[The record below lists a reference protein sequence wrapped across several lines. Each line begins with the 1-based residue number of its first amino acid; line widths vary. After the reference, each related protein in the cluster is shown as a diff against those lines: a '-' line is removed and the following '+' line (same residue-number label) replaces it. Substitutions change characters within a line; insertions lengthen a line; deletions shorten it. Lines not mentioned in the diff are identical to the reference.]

1 MNRSRVLIGLGL
13 VAVSAFLLLWPKEFR
28 PAVDSGTTTLQ
39 SPATD
44 PAGEHR
50 SAAAASATTVIAESA
65 VAEVEVGVV
74 PAAKLRAPVD
84 RRWSEPVAEADF
96 EQFRLWT
103 ERYRAASAAAKPALE
118 AEGIRLA
125 TARREELG
133 VLIRT
138 RPERALELGI
148 PVAVRRD
155 LPETVTT
162 LLEERIDGRG
172 DLAVLAT
179 APLPGQEATAEPL
192 WRTVIIGERTFR
204 AHVYGRRLDEPA
216 RFNVA
221 LHGVALDGQMAVDE
235 NPARVLEAAEVEQY
249 PPVVHLCALP
259 KILAHDAENGVLL
272 DLGDTLPR
280 PVCGAAHAEALNL
293 QQILEESD
301 ADSTEVTSSGRIR
314 RASTYTEGNKR
325 ALFIRVDFSD
335 RAGSP
340 FTDSAGTNLLNALHA
355 YFQDNSFGRTGWL
368 PFGTNGAAMTPTL
381 RMPKTSAAYGA
392 LDPSVLRTD
401 ARNAATAAGYRLSSY
416 QFDLTCFTAV
426 PNYAWAGLGYV
437 GAPGAWIQGSFD
449 SSGGV
454 SAHELGHNFG
464 LNHANFWDTAGA
476 NAIGNTGTDV
486 EYGDTFDTMGNASAG
501 RRHFN
506 TRNKVALDWIRST
519 QVTTFSTNGVYRL
532 FAHDVTNAVTGAR
545 ALKVARN
552 SRTNYW
558 FEFRQKFTDNRWL
571 MSGLGVRWARSD
583 NNRQSLLLDTTPGS
597 TDGKNDSAIV
607 IGRTF
612 TDPDVG
618 LHITPLRKNGTVPES
633 LDVQFYRGKFTN
645 DLAPMVSVT
654 ASSGAVAASTT
665 VRFTATASD
674 ADGDALAYFWDFGDG
689 TFGTNGATAS
699 KSWGTTGDYLV
710 RCTVTDMKGGIA
722 TDSVAVKVGSATTY
736 RLTGSVSR
744 DGVPLSGVRVF
755 TSNTKLTYTDS
766 DGTYILPGM
775 TTGSYTLRAQ
785 ADGLLFTRAFTNPV
799 VVNRNLTNLNFTGS
813 LPGDLE
819 TAILVPAGAEW
830 RFDDSGINRGTTW
843 RAALFNDS
851 TWKKGPAQLG
861 YGDPEVV
868 TELGFGPNSSA
879 KYPTYYFRHEF
890 FVDDPARF
898 LGTTLGLIRD
908 DGAIVY
914 LNGKEVFRSNL
925 PTGTVN
931 HNTLA
936 SATVG
941 DADEITYFETEL
953 VPTDFAKGRNVLAV
967 EVHQVALNSSDLRF
981 NLRLDALLTPSS
993 SVGGEP
999 AITLERT
1006 EDSVRI
1012 LWPAAFT
1019 GYGVQQRRTFDAATD
1034 WESSPF
1040 PLTSVGGTNAVTVP
1054 LTEEALLLRL
1064 SK

>member
-1 MNRSRVLIGLGL
+1 MNRSRFLVGLGL
-13 VAVSAFLLLWPKEFR
+13 LAALVFLSPWPKPPRRVGDPEANLSRVSASETI
-28 PAVDSGTTTLQ
+28 AVASGTPPMP
-39 SPATD
+39 PA
-44 PAGEHR
+44 
-50 SAAAASATTVIAESA
+50 SAASQPTVPEDEA
-65 VAEVEVGVV
+65 GFV
-74 PAAKLRAPVD
+74 PTAKLRRPLD
-84 RRWSEPVAEADF
+84 RRWTEPVAEGDF
-96 EQFRLWT
+96 EQFRRWT
-103 ERYRAASAAAKPALE
+103 ERYRAASAENKPALE
-118 AEGIRLA
+118 AEGVGLA

-133 VLIRT
+133 VLMRT
-138 RPERALELGI
+138 RPERALDLGV
-148 PVAVRRD
+148 PVGVRRD
-155 LPETVTT
+155 LPESVTA

-179 APLPGQEATAEPL
+179 TPLPGQAGNSDPL
-192 WRTVIIGERTFR
+192 WRTVILGERTFR

-235 NPARVLEAAEVEQY
+235 NPARVLEEAEMEQY
-249 PPVVHLCALP
+249 PPVVHLCSLP
-259 KILAHDAENGVLL
+259 RIVAHGAMDGVLL
-272 DLGDTLPR
+272 DTGDTLPR
-280 PVCGAAHAEALNL
+280 PVCGGAHAEALNL

-301 ADSTEVTSSGRIR
+301 ADSTEVTGSGRIR
-314 RASTYTEGNKR
+314 RASAYTEGSKR
-325 ALFIRVDFSD
+325 AIFIRVDFSD

-340 FTDSAGTNLLNALHA
+340 FTDSAGTNLLNALHTF
-355 YFQDNSFGRTGWL
+355 FQENSLGRTGWL
-368 PFGTNGAAMTPTL
+368 PFGTNGAALTPTL

-401 ARNAATAAGYRLSSY
+401 ARNAATAAGYKLGSY
-416 QFDLTCFTAV
+416 QFDLTCFTSV
-426 PNYAWAGLGYV
+426 PNYSWAGLGYV
-437 GAPGAWIQGSFD
+437 GAPGSWIQGSFD

-486 EYGDTFDTMGNASAG
+486 EYGDSFDTMGNASAG

-506 TRNKVALDWIRST
+506 TRNKVALDWIRSA

-545 ALKVARN
+545 ALRVARN
-552 SRTNYW
+552 GRTNYW

-571 MSGLGVRWARSD
+571 MSGLGVRWARLD
-583 NNRQSLLLDTTPGS
+583 NSRQSLLLDTTPGS
-597 TDGKNDSAIV
+597 TDGKNDSPIV

-645 DLAPMVSVT
+645 NLAPAVAMT
-654 ASSGAVAASTT
+654 TSSGAVAANAT

-689 TFGTNGATAS
+689 TFGTNGAAAS
-699 KSWGTTGDYLV
+699 KSWSATGDYLV
-710 RCTVTDMKGGIA
+710 RCTVTDMKGGTA
-722 TDSVAVKVGSATTY
+722 TDSTAVKVGTATTY
-736 RLTGSVSR
+736 RLAGTVSR
-744 DGVPLSGVRVF
+744 DGQPLGGVRVF

-766 DGTYILPGM
+766 DGTYILPGV
-775 TTGSYTLRAQ
+775 TAGSYTLRAQ
-785 ADGLLFTRAFTNPV
+785 ADGLLFTRAFTNPL
-799 VVNRNLTNLNFTGS
+799 VVNRNLTNLDFTGS

-830 RFDDSGINRGTTW
+830 RYDDSGVNRGTSW
-843 RAALFNDS
+843 RGAAFDDS

-868 TELGFGPNSSA
+868 TTVGFGPNANA
-879 KYPTYYFRHEF
+879 KYPTAYFRHEF

-908 DGAIVY
+908 DGALVY

-925 PTGTVN
+925 PSGTVN
-931 HNTLA
+931 HSTLA

-953 VPTDFAKGRNVLAV
+953 PPTDFAKGRNVLAV
-967 EVHQVALNSSDLRF
+967 EVHQVSLSSSDLRF
-981 NLRLDALLTPSS
+981 NLRLDALLTPSTS
-993 SVGGEP
+993 GGGEP
-999 AITLERT
+999 AITLERS
-1006 EDSVRI
+1006 EESVRI

-1019 GYGVQQRRTFDAATD
+1019 GYGVQQRRSFDAATD
-1034 WESSPF
+1034 WEPSPY

>member
-1 MNRSRVLIGLGL
+1 M
-13 VAVSAFLLLWPKEFR
+13 
-28 PAVDSGTTTLQ
+28 
-39 SPATD
+39 
-44 PAGEHR
+44 
-50 SAAAASATTVIAESA
+50 
-65 VAEVEVGVV
+65 
-74 PAAKLRAPVD
+74 PVD
-84 RRWSEPVAEADF
+84 RRWSEPVAEGDF
-96 EQFRLWT
+96 ERFRLWT
-103 ERYRAASAAAKPALE
+103 ERYRAASTENKPALE
-118 AEGIRLA
+118 AEGVQLA

-138 RPERALELGI
+138 RPERALDLGV
-148 PVAVRRD
+148 PVGVRRE
-155 LPETVTT
+155 LPDSVTA

-179 APLPGQEATAEPL
+179 TPLPGQEGTAEPL
-192 WRTVIIGERTFR
+192 WRTAILGERTFR

-235 NPARVLEAAEVEQY
+235 NPARVLEAEEVEQY
-249 PPVVHLCALP
+249 PPVIHLCALP
-259 KILAHDAENGVLL
+259 RIIAHDAVDGVLL
-272 DLGDTLPR
+272 DVGDTLPR

-301 ADSTEVTSSGRIR
+301 ADSTEVTASGRIR
-314 RASTYTEGNKR
+314 RASAYTEGNKR
-325 ALFIRVDFSD
+325 AIFIRVDFSD

-340 FTDSAGTNLLNALHA
+340 FTDSAGTNLLNALHT
-355 YFQDNSFGRTGWL
+355 YFQENSFGRTRWL
-368 PFGTNGAAMTPTL
+368 PFGTNGAALTPTL

-401 ARNAATAAGYRLSSY
+401 ARNAATAAGFKLGSY
-416 QFDLTCFTAV
+416 QFDLTCFTSV
-426 PNYAWAGLGYV
+426 PNYGWAGLGYV
-437 GAPGAWIQGSFD
+437 GAPGSWIQGSFD

-454 SAHELGHNFG
+454 SAHELGHNLG

-571 MSGLGVRWARSD
+571 MNGLGVRWARSD

-612 TDPDVG
+612 SDPDVG

-645 DLAPMVSVT
+645 DIAPVVALS
-654 ASSGAVAASTT
+654 ASSDAVAANAL

-689 TFGTNGATAS
+689 SFGTNGATAS
-699 KSWGTTGDYLV
+699 KAWSTTGDYLV
-710 RCTVTDMKGGIA
+710 RCTVTDMKGGTA
-722 TDSVAVKVGSATTY
+722 TDSVAVKVGSVTSY
-736 RLTGSVSR
+736 RLTGAVTR
-744 DGVPLSGVRVF
+744 DGRPLGGVRVF

-766 DGTYILPGM
+766 DGSYILPGV
-775 TTGSYTLRAQ
+775 TAGSYTLRAQ
-785 ADGLLFTRAFTNPV
+785 TDGLLFTRAFTNPV

-830 RFDDSGINRGTTW
+830 RYDDTGVNRGTTW
-843 RAALFNDS
+843 RASAFNDS

-868 TELGFGPNSSA
+868 TTIGFGPDANA
-879 KYPTYYFRHEF
+879 KYPTAYFRHEF

-898 LGTTLGLIRD
+898 VGATLGLIRD

-914 LNGKEVFRSNL
+914 LNGREVFRSNL

-936 SATVG
+936 STTVG
-941 DADEITYFETEL
+941 GADEITYFETEL
-953 VPTDFAKGRNVLAV
+953 TPTDFAKGRNVLAV
-967 EVHQVALNSSDLRF
+967 AVHQAALNSSDLRF
-981 NLRLDALLTPSS
+981 NLRIDALLKPSS
-993 SVGGEP
+993 SAGGEP
-999 AITLERT
+999 AITLERN

-1019 GYGVQQRRTFDAATD
+1019 GFGVQQRRSFDATTD
-1034 WESSPF
+1034 WEPSPY
-1040 PLTSVGGTNAVTVP
+1040 PLTSVGETNAVTVP

-1064 SK
+1064 SR